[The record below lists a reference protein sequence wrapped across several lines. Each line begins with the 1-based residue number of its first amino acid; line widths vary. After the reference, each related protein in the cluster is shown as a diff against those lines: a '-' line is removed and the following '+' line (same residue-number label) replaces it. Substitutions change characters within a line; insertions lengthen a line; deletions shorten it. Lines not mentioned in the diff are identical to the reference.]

1 MGDFGGSTAA
11 QSNIN
16 QSQAFAAA
24 LQRAKQIAAKIQ
36 PNPQQGGNNSG
47 GAGGGGGGAGFKRS
61 LDDSDSGPENKRFT
75 SPDANDY
82 GHNSNSNM
90 SGGGGSSS
98 GGGGPA
104 NMTQAIAQ
112 AAAVAARLAATAGNT
127 CEEQVRIPDCL
138 MSAFYGR
145 GNNETISHIQGDSGC
160 KVQMSQ
166 TEGERI
172 LTLRGSRESVTK
184 GREVMQQLAN
194 RNGGGNVEVV
204 LTINMPPP
212 GPTGYPPYQEIM
224 IPGTKV
230 GLVIGKG
237 GDTIKQLQEKT
248 GAKMVIIQDGPNQ
261 EVIKPLRISGD
272 PHKIENAKQL
282 VLELIA
288 QKDAQQQQQQQQ
300 QNNNRPNMGG
310 NGGGMGSNNS
320 PNNGGGNYNNFGGG
334 NNGGEQCEVFV
345 PKLAVG
351 VVIGKGGDM
360 IRKIQQE
367 CGCKLQFIQGKNDE
381 PGDRRCLIQG
391 SRQQVDDAKRM
402 IDGLIDNV
410 MQRNRNGN
418 GGGGG
423 NGGDNGNS
431 NYGYGYG
438 VNHAQQPARE
448 EITFMVP
455 ASKCGIVIGRGGE
468 TIKLINQQ
476 SGAYC
481 EMDRNA
487 VNPPSEKLFKCK
499 GTSEQVEAARQMI
512 AEKINMELPI
522 INRKSINGGPPNQQ
536 GGGGGGGG
544 GAGGYNPNDPN
555 AAAAAYQQQWAA
567 GYGQAGGWG
576 DQAQQQQA
584 AGMGQAAQAAA
595 SQSADYSTQWI
606 EYYKSM
612 GMHREAEMIEQQLK
626 AKQASAAPQPQ
637 TQAQP
642 AAQQAQS
649 AGQQSQDYSAQWA
662 EYYRS
667 IGKIEEAEAIEKQ
680 MKASQSSASTAAS
693 SSSSSASAAGASAG
707 GGGGGSAGSG
717 SHNTPSGGISSG
729 GTSSSVAVAGQQTK
743 DYSAQWAEYYRS
755 IGKIEEAEALEK
767 QLKGGQNSSGNAG
780 AAGSSGPGGAPG
792 APGANAGGPAAPG
805 GGYPQAAAQAGGY
818 PQPGGYGGP
827 GSAGGYGAPGGYPGA
842 PQPPGSGPSQ
852 GGGNSQ
858 KKGDKH

>member
-11 QSNIN
+11 HNNLN

-36 PNPQQGGNNSG
+36 PNAPPSG
-47 GAGGGGGGAGFKRS
+47 GAPAGFKRS
-61 LDDSDSGPENKRFT
+61 HDDSDGGPDVKRFT
-75 SPDANDY
+75 SPDGSES

-90 SGGGGSSS
+90 SGG
-98 GGGGPA
+98 A
-104 NMTQAIAQ
+104 NNPNMSQALVQ
-112 AAAVAARLAATAGNT
+112 AAAVAARIAATAGNT
-127 CEEQVRIPDCL
+127 CEEQIRLPDSV
-138 MSAFYGR
+138 MNAFYGR
-145 GNNETISHIQGDSGC
+145 GSSDTITHVQGESGC
-160 KVQMSQ
+160 KIQMGQ
-166 TEGERI
+166 EGDRVI
-172 LTLRGSRESVTK
+172 TLRGSRDSVTN
-184 GREVMQQLAN
+184 GRELIQQLAN

-212 GPTGYPPYQEIM
+212 GPTGFPPYQEIM

-261 EVIKPLRISGD
+261 ELIKPLRISGE
-272 PHKIENAKQL
+272 PQKIEMAKQL
-282 VLELIA
+282 VLDLIA
-288 QKDAQQQQQQQQ
+288 QKDAQNQQAA
-300 QNNNRPNMGG
+300 NARPGM
-310 NGGGMGSNNS
+310 GGMGSNNGPS
-320 PNNGGGNYNNFGGG
+320 GGGGGNYNNFGA
-334 NNGGEQCEVFV
+334 NGGGESLEVFV
-345 PKLAVG
+345 PKIAVG

-367 CGCKLQFIQGKNDE
+367 CGCKLQFIQGKHDE

-402 IDGLIDNV
+402 IDGLIENV

-418 GGGGG
+418 GGAGGG
-423 NGGDNGNS
+423 NPSGGNDNGNS

-448 EITFMVP
+448 EISFMVP

-499 GTSEQVEAARQMI
+499 GTPEQVEAARQMI
-512 AEKINMELPI
+512 AEKINMDLPVI
-522 INRKSINGGPPNQQ
+522 SRKSINGGPPVQQQQDGGNQ
-536 GGGGGGGG
+536 
-544 GAGGYNPNDPN
+544 GGYNAADPS
-555 AAAAAYQQQWAA
+555 ATAAAYQQQWA

-576 DQAQQQQA
+576 DQAQPQAVMGQTANAAA
-584 AGMGQAAQAAA
+584 AGQ
-595 SQSADYSTQWI
+595 ADYSAQWI

-626 AKQASAAPQPQ
+626 AKQAAAGGAQTQPQAAAP
-637 TQAQP
+637 A
-642 AAQQAQS
+642 AAQTT
-649 AGQQSQDYSAQWA
+649 AGGQTQDYSAQWA

-680 MKASQSSASTAAS
+680 MKSAQAAN
-693 SSSSSASAAGASAG
+693 AGNSIP
-707 GGGGGSAGSG
+707 GGSAGP
-717 SHNTPSGGISSG
+717 NI
-729 GTSSSVAVAGQQTK
+729 
-743 DYSAQWAEYYRS
+743 
-755 IGKIEEAEALEK
+755 
-767 QLKGGQNSSGNAG
+767 
-780 AAGSSGPGGAPG
+780 APG
-792 APGANAGGPAAPG
+792 APAAPSAGPAAAVPG
-805 GGYPQAAAQAGGY
+805 GGYPQGMTPTQYAQYSQYYAAAAAAGY

-827 GSAGGYGAPGGYPGA
+827 GAAGGYGAPGGYPGA
-842 PQPPGSGPSQ
+842 PQPPGSGPNQ
-852 GGGNSQ
+852 GSNNNQ
-858 KKGDKH
+858 KKNDKH

>member
-1 MGDFGGSTAA
+1 MGDFGGPAAA
-11 QSNIN
+11 QNNIN

-36 PNPQQGGNNSG
+36 PNPQQASSG
-47 GAGGGGGGAGFKRS
+47 AASIAGAVGFKRS

-90 SGGGGSSS
+90 SSGGGGGGSSVA
-98 GGGGPA
+98 GAG

-112 AAAVAARLAATAGNT
+112 AAAVAARLAASAGNT

-145 GNNETISHIQGDSGC
+145 GSNDTISHIQGDSGC
-160 KVQMSQ
+160 KVQMGQ
-166 TEGERI
+166 AEGDRVI
-172 LTLRGSRESVTK
+172 TLRGSRESVTK
-184 GREVMQQLAN
+184 GREVMQQLSN

-272 PHKIENAKQL
+272 PQKIEHAKQL

-300 QNNNRPNMGG
+300 QNNNRTNMGG
-310 NGGGMGSNNS
+310 NGGGGGGMGGGGNG

-334 NNGGEQCEVFV
+334 NGGEQCEVFV
-345 PKLAVG
+345 PKIAVG

-423 NGGDNGNS
+423 GGNGSDNGNS

-487 VNPPSEKLFKCK
+487 LNPPSEKLFKCK

-536 GGGGGGGG
+536 GGGGGGG
-544 GAGGYNPNDPN
+544 AGYNPNDPN
-555 AAAAAYQQQWAA
+555 AAAVAYQQQWAA

-576 DQAQQQQA
+576 EQAQQQQA
-584 AGMGQAAQAAA
+584 ASMGQGAPGAGA
-595 SQSADYSTQWI
+595 QSADYSTQWI

-612 GMHREAEMIEQQLK
+612 GMQREAEMIEQQLK
-626 AKQASAAPQPQ
+626 AKQATAAPQPQ
-637 TQAQP
+637 PQAQP
-642 AAQQAQS
+642 AAQQAAQS

-680 MKASQSSASTAAS
+680 MK
-693 SSSSSASAAGASAG
+693 
-707 GGGGGSAGSG
+707 
-717 SHNTPSGGISSG
+717 
-729 GTSSSVAVAGQQTK
+729 
-743 DYSAQWAEYYRS
+743 
-755 IGKIEEAEALEK
+755 
-767 QLKGGQNSSGNAG
+767 GGQPSSGNPG
-780 AAGSSGPGGAPG
+780 AAGSSAPGGAPG
-792 APGANAGGPAAPG
+792 APGANPGGPAAPG
-805 GGYPQAAAQAGGY
+805 GGYPQGMTPSQYAQYSQYYAAAAANAGGY
-818 PQPGGYGGP
+818 PQPGGYAGP

-852 GGGNSQ
+852 GGGNNQ

>member
-11 QSNIN
+11 HNLN

-36 PNPQQGGNNSG
+36 PNAPPT
-47 GAGGGGGGAGFKRS
+47 GGGPSAGFKRS
-61 LDDSDSGPENKRFT
+61 HDDSDSGPEVKRFT

-98 GGGGPA
+98 GGPA
-104 NMTQAIAQ
+104 NMSQALAQ

-127 CEEQVRIPDCL
+127 CEEQVRLPDCL
-138 MSAFYGR
+138 MNAFYGR
-145 GNNETISHIQGDSGC
+145 GSSETISHIQGESGC
-160 KVQMSQ
+160 KIQMGQ
-166 TEGERI
+166 QEGDRVI
-172 LTLRGSRESVTK
+172 TLRGSRESVTN

-194 RNGGGNVEVV
+194 RNGGGTVEVV

-212 GPTGYPPYQEIM
+212 GPTGFPPYQEIM

-248 GAKMVIIQDGPNQ
+248 GAKMVIIQEGPNQ
-261 EVIKPLRISGD
+261 ELIKPLRISGE
-272 PHKIENAKQL
+272 PQKIEMAKQL
-282 VLELIA
+282 VLDLIA
-288 QKDAQQQQQQQQ
+288 QKDAQNQQAAT
-300 QNNNRPNMGG
+300 NNRP
-310 NGGGMGSNNS
+310 GGGMGGGGAGGMGANNG
-320 PNNGGGNYNNFGGG
+320 PNGGGNYNNFGAG
-334 NNGGEQCEVFV
+334 GGESLEVFV
-345 PKLAVG
+345 PKIAVG

-367 CGCKLQFIQGKNDE
+367 CGCKLQFIQGKHDE

-402 IDGLIDNV
+402 IDGLIENV
-410 MQRNRNGN
+410 MQRNRNG

-423 NGGDNGNS
+423 GGGAQTTDNGNS

-448 EITFMVP
+448 EISFMVP

-499 GTSEQVEAARQMI
+499 GTPEQVEAARQMI
-512 AEKINMELPI
+512 AEKINMDLPI
-522 INRKSINGGPPNQQ
+522 INRKSINGGPPAQQ
-536 GGGGGGGG
+536 QQDG
-544 GAGGYNPNDPN
+544 GAQGGYNASDPN
-555 AAAAAYQQQWAA
+555 AAAAAYQQQWA

-576 DQAQQQQA
+576 EQAQP
-584 AGMGQAAQAAA
+584 QAAA
-595 SQSADYSTQWI
+595 MGQTPAAGGAGQADYSAQWI

-626 AKQASAAPQPQ
+626 AKQAASATQG
-637 TQAQP
+637 QAQP
-642 AAQQAQS
+642 TAASAAAAQP
-649 AGQQSQDYSAQWA
+649 AGGQSQDYSAQWA

-680 MKASQSSASTAAS
+680 MK
-693 SSSSSASAAGASAG
+693 
-707 GGGGGSAGSG
+707 
-717 SHNTPSGGISSG
+717 NTQ
-729 GTSSSVAVAGQQTK
+729 A
-743 DYSAQWAEYYRS
+743 
-755 IGKIEEAEALEK
+755 
-767 QLKGGQNSSGNAG
+767 N
-780 AAGSSGPGGAPG
+780 AGSSSIPGSGAGPNATPG
-792 APGANAGGPAAPG
+792 APPAALSGGPAAVPSG
-805 GGYPQAAAQAGGY
+805 SGYQQGMTPTQYAQYSQYYAAAAAAGGY
-818 PQPGGYGGP
+818 PQPGYGGP
-827 GSAGGYGAPGGYPGA
+827 GAGGYGAPGSYPGA
-842 PQPPGSGPSQ
+842 PQPPGSGPNQ
-852 GGGNSQ
+852 GSSNQ
-858 KKGDKH
+858 KKNEKH

>member
-47 GAGGGGGGAGFKRS
+47 GGGGGGGGAGFKRS

-300 QNNNRPNMGG
+300 QNNRPNMGG
-310 NGGGMGSNNS
+310 NGGGMGSNNG

-536 GGGGGGGG
+536 GGGGG
-544 GAGGYNPNDPN
+544 AGGYNPNDPN

-680 MKASQSSASTAAS
+680 MK
-693 SSSSSASAAGASAG
+693 
-707 GGGGGSAGSG
+707 
-717 SHNTPSGGISSG
+717 
-729 GTSSSVAVAGQQTK
+729 
-743 DYSAQWAEYYRS
+743 
-755 IGKIEEAEALEK
+755 
-767 QLKGGQNSSGNAG
+767 GGQNSSGNAG

-852 GGGNSQ
+852 GGGGGGANSQ

>member
-47 GAGGGGGGAGFKRS
+47 GGGGGGGGAGFKRS

-300 QNNNRPNMGG
+300 QNNRPNMGG
-310 NGGGMGSNNS
+310 NGGGMGSNNG

-536 GGGGGGGG
+536 GGGGG
-544 GAGGYNPNDPN
+544 AGGYNPNDPN

-680 MKASQSSASTAAS
+680 MK
-693 SSSSSASAAGASAG
+693 
-707 GGGGGSAGSG
+707 
-717 SHNTPSGGISSG
+717 
-729 GTSSSVAVAGQQTK
+729 
-743 DYSAQWAEYYRS
+743 
-755 IGKIEEAEALEK
+755 
-767 QLKGGQNSSGNAG
+767 GGQNSSGNAG

-805 GGYPQAAAQAGGY
+805 GGYPQGMTPSQYAQYSQYYAAAAAQAGGY

-852 GGGNSQ
+852 GGGGGGANSQ

>member
-11 QSNIN
+11 QNNIN

-36 PNPQQGGNNSG
+36 PNPQQANS
-47 GAGGGGGGAGFKRS
+47 GGGGGNVGAAAGFKRS

-75 SPDANDY
+75 SPDTNDY

-98 GGGGPA
+98 GGGPA
-104 NMTQAIAQ
+104 NMSQAIAQ

-138 MSAFYGR
+138 MNAFYGR
-145 GNNETISHIQGDSGC
+145 GSNDTISHIQSDSGC
-160 KVQMSQ
+160 KVQMGQ
-166 TEGERI
+166 NEGDRVI
-172 LTLRGSRESVTK
+172 TLRGSRESVTK

-194 RNGGGNVEVV
+194 RNGGGNVEIV

-272 PHKIENAKQL
+272 PQKIEHAKQL
-282 VLELIA
+282 VLDLIA
-288 QKDAQQQQQQQQ
+288 QKDAQQQQQQQ
-300 QNNNRPNMGG
+300 NNRPNMGG
-310 NGGGMGSNNS
+310 NGGGGGMGANNG

-391 SRQQVDDAKRM
+391 TRQQVDDAKRM
-402 IDGLIDNV
+402 IDGLIENV

-418 GGGGG
+418 GAGG

-499 GTSEQVEAARQMI
+499 GTPEQVEAARQMI

-536 GGGGGGGG
+536 GGG
-544 GAGGYNPNDPN
+544 AGGYNPNDPN

-567 GYGQAGGWG
+567 GYGQAGWG
-576 DQAQQQQA
+576 DQAQQQA
-584 AGMGQAAQAAA
+584 AGMGQGAPGAGA
-595 SQSADYSTQWI
+595 QSADYSQQWI

-626 AKQASAAPQPQ
+626 AKQAAVAPQP
-637 TQAQP
+637 QAQP

-680 MKASQSSASTAAS
+680 MKA
-693 SSSSSASAAGASAG
+693 
-707 GGGGGSAGSG
+707 
-717 SHNTPSGGISSG
+717 
-729 GTSSSVAVAGQQTK
+729 GQ
-743 DYSAQWAEYYRS
+743 A
-755 IGKIEEAEALEK
+755 
-767 QLKGGQNSSGNAG
+767 NSGNPG
-780 AAGSSGPGGAPG
+780 AAGSGGPGGAPG
-792 APGANAGGPAAPG
+792 APGANPGGPAAPG
-805 GGYPQAAAQAGGY
+805 GGYPQGMTPSQYAQYSQYYAAAAAQAGGY

-842 PQPPGSGPSQ
+842 PQPPGSGPNQ
-852 GGGNSQ
+852 GGGNNQ